1 MLKPKHKASELI
13 VPGLTFLYTSNVSN
27 FYFVMSLEDS

>member
-13 VPGLTFLYTSNVSN
+13 VPGLTFFYSCKVSN
-27 FYFVMSLEDS
+27 FYFDLSLDYS